1 MRLGIKIMGKSW
13 GIKLACSWESQEPVG
28 MAVSVRTRVQTQ
40 AKHDTSTCRAQKSQI
55 VCDINMMNSSSH
67 FHKCGNSR
75 NLFHICMFSVV
86 TEGLLQNDRDYSIN
100 LMLSVTDHN
109 FSVC

>member
-1 MRLGIKIMGKSW
+1 
-13 GIKLACSWESQEPVG
+13 
-28 MAVSVRTRVQTQ
+28 MAVPVRARGRTQ

-67 FHKCGNSR
+67 FHKCGNSG
-75 NLFHICMFSVV
+75 NLFHICMFSIVI
-86 TEGLLQNDRDYSIN
+86 EGLLQNDNGYNIN
-100 LMLSVTDHN
+100 LILSVTDHN